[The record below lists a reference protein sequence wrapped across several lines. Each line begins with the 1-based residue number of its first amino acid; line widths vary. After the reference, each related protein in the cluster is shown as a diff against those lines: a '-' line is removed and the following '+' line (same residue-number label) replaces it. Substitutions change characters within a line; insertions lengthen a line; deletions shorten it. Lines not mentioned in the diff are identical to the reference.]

1 MIPPPTPVILSSHRH
16 SGSRQARQAVGH
28 KLWGLVLLAW
38 ALNPDCRNSGVG
50 RRGVHLVKMT
60 ETKPPPALAKSDAV
74 VIVGAGIFGL
84 STALHLAQR
93 GYTNVT
99 VFDKQP
105 YHETL
110 YSYFKGCDAASAD
123 LNKIVRSAYGTQTEY
138 QELALEAAR
147 GWEAWN
153 ADLAA
158 GGPDSVPPG
167 MSSADRVFIRNANVS
182 LSDGDSLPAFERA
195 TLEAAKAAGH
205 AGTHLLTT
213 DPHDVA
219 LAEAQGLAFAVDPFN
234 HRAGRGK
241 RSVGVIETT
250 GGTAVADKACRY
262 ALHRASRAGVRFV
275 LHPTA
280 GRLVSLTTSG
290 GGGGGGVETA
300 DGRAHAARL
309 VVLACG
315 AWTPSV
321 LAPRLDGLCEAT
333 AGSVAMLRLPRA
345 SPLFDRFA
353 PDSFPTWQYRLRDG
367 ADGGLYG
374 FARDDDGWLKI
385 GYRGTKYTNYQAS
398 TGEDGGERSVP
409 VTRWSDQPPA
419 AGPTVEAI
427 PEQAR
432 KVIQRFLDDHLPELG
447 EAGIGIEVTRLC
459 WYTDSFDNHFV
470 VDYVPGMTPA
480 DGETAVMVATGGS
493 GHAFKFLPNIGNW
506 VVDVI
511 EGVGLDR
518 PAIKA
523 WRWRTPAPGAPVA
536 NKLMEGSHGPRAF
549 GNVPM
554 ANGTEWAMGAV

>member
-1 MIPPPTPVILSSHRH
+1 
-16 SGSRQARQAVGH
+16 
-28 KLWGLVLLAW
+28 
-38 ALNPDCRNSGVG
+38 
-50 RRGVHLVKMT
+50 MT
-60 ETKPPPALAKSDAV
+60 ETKLAPALAKGDAI

-123 LNKIVRSAYGTQTEY
+123 MNKIVRSAYGTQTEY

-153 ADLAA
+153 ADLAT
-158 GGPDSVPPG
+158 GGPDSIPPG
-167 MSSADRVFIRNANVS
+167 MCSADRVFIRNGNVS
-182 LSDGDSLPAFERA
+182 LTDGDSLPAFELA
-195 TLEAAKAAGH
+195 TLEGAKAAGH
-205 AGTHLLTT
+205 VGTHLRTT

-234 HRAGRGK
+234 RAGRGK
-241 RSVGVIETT
+241 RNVGVIEAT

-275 LHPTA
+275 LDPTA
-280 GRLVSLTTSG
+280 GRLVSL
-290 GGGGGGVETA
+290 GGGGVETA
-300 DGRAHAARL
+300 DGRTHAARL

-333 AGSVAMLRLPRA
+333 AGSVAMLRIPRA
-345 SPLFDRFA
+345 SPLFARFA

-374 FARDDDGWLKI
+374 FARDDEGWLKI
-385 GYRGTKYTNYQAS
+385 GYRGTKYTNHHFGA
-398 TGEDGGERSVP
+398 GEDSERSVP
-409 VTRWSDQPPA
+409 VTRWSGQPPSAGA

-432 KVIQRFLDDHLPELG
+432 QVIQRFLDEYLPELG

-470 VDYVPGMTPA
+470 VDYVPGITPA
-480 DGETAVMVATGGS
+480 DGGAAVMVATGGS

-506 VVDVI
+506 VADVI
-511 EGVGLDR
+511 EGVRLDR

-523 WRWRTPAPGAPVA
+523 WRWRTPVPGAPVA
-536 NKLMEGSHGPRAF
+536 NQLMEGSRGPRAF

-554 ANGTEWAMGAV
+554 AKGTEFVRGAV